1 MIINGKVKEKLKP
14 VRKFLVAPLMILGI
28 WTAYLAAF
36 PQRSD
41 TSAMEEQLLEWVNEE
56 RTARHL
62 KPVRISSDLRAVAT
76 KHSKDMASQKDLSH
90 ISSDGKSYLG
100 RLVEAGLF
108 FVDIGE
114 NVAVGDTFDAA
125 FIHQKLMESLEH
137 RENILN
143 PKYDTVGIGVV
154 YSKDRRY
161 FVTQDFAQSLEKLNT
176 DEAEEFIRNE
186 INEIRNSS
194 ALPPLSFHNI
204 ASKFARRY
212 SRNKATGNQLQNIG
226 VLLGETHIH
235 FITTPVLNI
244 PENIARKI
252 ASEIYELG
260 AVGAWFGR
268 LEDYPGGA
276 YLITIFLFPR
286 SPYEHMTEKD
296 FSEILLD
303 AMNVKRGKM
312 GLGLIK
318 LDKKQSRYASNISR
332 NLKSQRTISN
342 SLRDRPMNRQVISY
356 VTEEPSMW
364 PANLD
369 PIITDPGL
377 RRIGIGISS
386 QKNKQ
391 NSGQTFWITLI
402 F

>member
-1 MIINGKVKEKLKP
+1 M
-14 VRKFLVAPLMILGI
+14 RKFLVAPLMTLGI
-28 WTAYLAAF
+28 WTVCLAAL
-36 PQRSD
+36 PQRSN
-41 TSAMEEQLLEWVNEE
+41 TSTMEEQLLEWVNEE

-62 KPVRISSDLRAVAT
+62 KPVKFSSDLRAVAT
-76 KHSKDMASQKDLSH
+76 KHSKDMASQKELSH
-90 ISSDGKSYLG
+90 ISSDGKSYLD

-114 NVAVGDTFDAA
+114 NVAVGDTFDAS
-125 FIHQKLMESLEH
+125 FIHKKLMESPEH
-137 RENILN
+137 RDNILN

-154 YSKDRRY
+154 YSREHRY
-161 FVTQDFAQSLEKLNT
+161 FVTQDFAQSLTKLET
-176 DEAEEFIRNE
+176 EEAEKFIQDEIDKIRNE
-186 INEIRNSS
+186 S
-194 ALPPLSFHNI
+194 ALPPLSFNI
-204 ASKFARRY
+204 IANTFARRY
-212 SRNKATGNQLQNIG
+212 SRNKATGKPLQNIG

-244 PENIARKI
+244 PEKISRKI
-252 ASEIYELG
+252 ASEIYEVG

-268 LEDYPGGA
+268 LEDYPGGT
-276 YLITIFLFPR
+276 YLITIFLFPT

-303 AMNVKRGKM
+303 TMNAKRGKM
-312 GLGLIK
+312 GFGPIK

-342 SLRDRPMNRQVISY
+342 SLQGRPMNRQVISY

-377 RRIGIGISS
+377 RRIGIGISAR
-386 QKNKQ
+386 KNKQ
-391 NSGQTFWITLI
+391 TPGQTFWITLI